1 MQASYKI
8 VTNMKYPSNKV
19 ITNKQ
24 VSDWLVVGDVTDF
37 TKYVQVT

>member
-8 VTNMKYPSNKV
+8 VTNMKYPSYKV

-24 VSDWLVVGDVTDF
+24 VSDWLVAGDVTDF
-37 TKYVQVT
+37 AKYVLVT